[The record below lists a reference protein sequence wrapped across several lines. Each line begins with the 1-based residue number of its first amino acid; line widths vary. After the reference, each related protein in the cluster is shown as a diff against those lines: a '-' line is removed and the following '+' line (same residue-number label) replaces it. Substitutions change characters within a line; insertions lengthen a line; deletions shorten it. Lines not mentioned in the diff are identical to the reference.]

1 MTTYFDLAQADAE
14 GNFRSFKSALRLAM
28 SAENADRMLAIL
40 GQKQGCQVLP
50 AVQMEALLDRTK
62 QELQSRAAQGD
73 DRRARYEV
81 PRLVQLHCL
90 FTAARRRGYAV
101 MVWQD
106 GEMSGKNGSD
116 VSKRSTAA

>member
-1 MTTYFDLAQADAE
+1 
-14 GNFRSFKSALRLAM
+14 
-28 SAENADRMLAIL
+28 MLTIL
-40 GQKQGCQVLP
+40 GQEQGCQVLP

-62 QELQSRAAQGD
+62 QELESRAAQGD

-101 MVWQD
+101 MVWQHD
-106 GEMSGKNGSD
+106 DEMSGKNGSD